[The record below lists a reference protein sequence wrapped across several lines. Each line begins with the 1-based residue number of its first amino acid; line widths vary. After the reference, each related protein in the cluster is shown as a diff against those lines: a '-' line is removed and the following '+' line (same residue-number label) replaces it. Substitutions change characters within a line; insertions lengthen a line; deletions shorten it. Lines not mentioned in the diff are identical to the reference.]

1 MCGACGVVTQR
12 RSNIR
17 ATGSYICGTNGASN
31 GLVPMLK
38 VFNAT
43 ARCVAARARH
53 RRVTL
58 TSHRDVDQGG
68 GKRPGAFA
76 LYLDP
81 WHSDGEVLLEMRKI
95 RGSEEHRARDL
106 FYALWIP
113 DMFMRRVEAEAQW
126 CATARTRS
134 RATLTPLQVPV
145 LPH

>member
-1 MCGACGVVTQR
+1 MCAACGVVTQR

-31 GLVPMLK
+31 GLVPMLR

-43 ARCVAARARH
+43 ARCVAACVRH

-58 TSHRDVDQGG
+58 TPHRYVDQGG

-76 LYLDP
+76 IYLEP
-81 WHSDGEVLLEMRKI
+81 WHADVEVFLELRKNH
-95 RGSEEHRARDL
+95 GSEEHRARDL

-126 CATARTRS
+126 CVTARTRA
-134 RATLTPLQVPV
+134 RAALTPLQVPV